1 MMPEQLDSS
10 LAEMQTSYLCAQWNW
25 SFANPFLKLNFTE
38 RVFSLFTFHLFN
50 FYTAFFSM
58 AYLSFTQD
66 NKRENKVVETEIKM
80 LKQMPT
86 WN

>member
-1 MMPEQLDSS
+1 
-10 LAEMQTSYLCAQWNW
+10 
-25 SFANPFLKLNFTE
+25 
-38 RVFSLFTFHLFN
+38 
-50 FYTAFFSM
+50 M

-86 WN
+86 WKLEIAKKALNFLRPKY